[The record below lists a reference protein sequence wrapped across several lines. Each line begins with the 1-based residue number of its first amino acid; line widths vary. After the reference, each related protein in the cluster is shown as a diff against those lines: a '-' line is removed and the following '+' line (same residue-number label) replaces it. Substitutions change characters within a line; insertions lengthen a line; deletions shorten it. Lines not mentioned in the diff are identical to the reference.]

1 MNQTSARDAL
11 PSLIVLKWIARGSIL
26 LVGSMLLGLCW
37 LGCQNDTPRAESD
50 TMTTS
55 PADSA
60 RSSATAAVVP
70 SSETLAK
77 QHCGSC
83 HQYPEPD
90 LLDKTAWREHVLPP
104 MGYMLGI
111 YPGDERPDSL
121 FESGRAGE
129 LVRAAGVYPAEP
141 RLSRAKWERIVQF
154 YTQNAPDTPL
164 PPENLPDIERGLDQ
178 FEAHFPDFRIEPP
191 LTSLVHIDTARGR
204 IFVGDYKDD
213 VATLNILNAKGEKI
227 DMLAVGSAPSSLHM
241 IQDVPF
247 LANMGEFL
255 PSDTPNGRLI
265 RLLQRSQDTGFDSY
279 YTILDGLQRP
289 THFAVADLNGDDAD
303 DVVVCEFGYHTGQ
316 LAWFANNN
324 DGTFDEH
331 VLMPKPGA
339 VRTYVRD
346 FNGDGR
352 PDIITLMGQGEE
364 GIDIYYN
371 RGDGHFERERVLR
384 FHPAYG
390 SNYFEL
396 VDFNRDGHLDI
407 LYANGDNGDYYPTL
421 KRYHGVRIFI
431 NDGSNAFEERYFF
444 PLNGA
449 YRAKAEDFDQDG
461 DLDVAA
467 ISFYPDY
474 KDRPEESFV
483 YLENQGDLAFEART
497 FEGYDRGRWIVFDTG
512 DLDRDGDADI
522 VLGSFTAFTAVGD
535 TSGLREKWWRE
546 GPSVAILENM
556 HHQ

>member
-1 MNQTSARDAL
+1 
-11 PSLIVLKWIARGSIL
+11 
-26 LVGSMLLGLCW
+26 
-37 LGCQNDTPRAESD
+37 
-50 TMTTS
+50 
-55 PADSA
+55 
-60 RSSATAAVVP
+60 
-70 SSETLAK
+70 
-77 QHCGSC
+77 
-83 HQYPEPD
+83 
-90 LLDKTAWREHVLPP
+90 
-104 MGYMLGI
+104 
-111 YPGDERPDSL
+111 
-121 FESGRAGE
+121 
-129 LVRAAGVYPAEP
+129 
-141 RLSRAKWERIVQF
+141 
-154 YTQNAPDTPL
+154 
-164 PPENLPDIERGLDQ
+164 
-178 FEAHFPDFRIEPP
+178 
-191 LTSLVHIDTARGR
+191 
-204 IFVGDYKDD
+204 
-213 VATLNILNAKGEKI
+213 
-227 DMLAVGSAPSSLHM
+227 
-241 IQDVPF
+241 
-247 LANMGEFL
+247 MGEFM

-265 RLLQRSQDTGFDSY
+265 RLLQRGQDPGFDSY
-279 YTILDGLQRP
+279 YTILEGLQRP
-289 THFAVADLNGDDAD
+289 THFALADLNGDDSD

-346 FNGDGR
+346 FNRDGR
-352 PDIITLMGQGEE
+352 PDIIALMGQGDE

-371 RGDGHFERERVLR
+371 RGNARFERERVLR

-390 SNYFEL
+390 SSYFEL
-396 VDFNRDGHLDI
+396 VDFNQDGHLDI

-431 NDGSNAFEERYFF
+431 NDGSNAFTERYFF

-449 YRAKAEDFDQDG
+449 YRAQAEDFDQDG
-461 DLDVAA
+461 DLDIAA

-483 YLENQGDLAFEART
+483 YLENQGGLAFEART

-546 GPSVAILENM
+546 GSSIAILENM
-556 HHQ
+556 HQK